1 MSPLKKELSF
11 INTTNDDDDDD
22 YDDDDDDETND
33 HDNSN
38 GRGLTEI
45 EPFVVLVSLY
55 SRYIVGNALPVVG
68 MLPSLPSMS

>member
-22 YDDDDDDETND
+22 DDDDDNND
-33 HDNSN
+33 NDNFN

-55 SRYIVGNALPVVG
+55 SRYIVGNALLVVG